1 MNNLSIMIFN
11 IYNIFICNIN
21 FPFCANQKLIHL
33 SVSTWLVS
41 TLTRNNCST
50 SIFKFNKMMI
60 KNFSVIYSFS
70 YFSSTHTLRTYWIFI
85 KKPISYINIMN
96 MLFNNMVT
104 TQPIEIIPVS
114 HLIFHFCLI
123 WFTFSDPYT
132 SSIPSDLTG
141 CNFTY
146 NTSSNLF

>member
-1 MNNLSIMIFN
+1 MIFN

-21 FPFCANQKLIHL
+21 FPFCANQKFIHL
-33 SVSTWLVS
+33 SMCTWLVS

-70 YFSSTHTLRTYWIFI
+70 YFSSTHTLSTYWIFI

-132 SSIPSDLTG
+132 SSIPSYLPG

-146 NTSSNLF
+146 NTSSNLL